1 MNEFLKSYMPSLV
14 VLPGDSKL
22 AVALIESYKSIA
34 TFLVFLTDLANTLK
48 QHTFLHQFLPAD
60 YSGQEWEYSFLKK
73 AARRL
78 ILKAILDFRNDLAMP
93 IPKDTTIINFS
104 IKISKL

>member
-48 QHTFLHQFLPAD
+48 QHTFFALVFASRLFRV
-60 YSGQEWEYSFLKK
+60 GMGVLFFKK
-73 AARRL
+73 SWS
-78 ILKAILDFRNDLAMP
+78 KTFSKSDFRL
-93 IPKDTTIINFS
+93 
-104 IKISKL
+104 